1 MADPTISMIRQFVL
15 AHVSGIDVVD
25 DEDIFAAGYVNSLFA
40 VQLVLWVEQTFGVP
54 MTSED
59 LQIDNFRTIAA
70 IAAFVDERRS
80 PAAQMAS
87 REGERGWTSA

>member
-1 MADPTISMIRQFVL
+1 MMADASIDRIRQFVL
-15 AHVSGIDVVD
+15 ANTSGVDVVD

-59 LQIDNFRTIAA
+59 LNIDHFRTIAA
-70 IAAFVDERRS
+70 IAAYVDRR
-80 PAAQMAS
+80 
-87 REGERGWTSA
+87 RELAWTSA